1 MGGAKSQVLKCA
13 MKKEF
18 EDWELEASGS
28 FLKTWSLKENLTF
41 PYPLKINKEKVYFKT
56 ETFPKYYEE
65 INIIFKS
72 DNFWNW
78 HSKQSHKFQGFMTL
92 VCLFVVSLHGVCLWC
107 TFTWEIRTVSDMYG
121 NPVFSHALSLHTC
134 IYINC
139 LLLTILSSSVI
150 QFSDWISVSSHP

>member
-56 ETFPKYYEE
+56 E
-65 INIIFKS
+65 
-72 DNFWNW
+72 
-78 HSKQSHKFQGFMTL
+78 HSSK
-92 VCLFVVSLHGVCLWC
+92 
-107 TFTWEIRTVSDMYG
+107 
-121 NPVFSHALSLHTC
+121 
-134 IYINC
+134 
-139 LLLTILSSSVI
+139 IL
-150 QFSDWISVSSHP
+150 